1 MEINVTLKPGRPSPH
16 RLFPKQAIADEAV
29 SKQCHSQTGEA
40 NPTPAVSKSMSL
52 SNLHFCGIDDW
63 KSKSTHV
70 MTVCSELSPDRTA
83 HCGEPA
89 ARSARHLPARHPPA
103 GGPGT
108 HPPLGGGGGGGVGA
122 PPLARVG
129 ATARHPERT
138 CSARSPA
145 GASLG
150 RLRSVARAAA
160 HCGEPAAAGGYE
172 CASRDTSATSDTQ
185 EYLDRLEINCRLEQF
200 LEQNLTSLA
209 SLQKQFLK

>member
-1 MEINVTLKPGRPSPH
+1 M
-16 RLFPKQAIADEAV
+16 
-29 SKQCHSQTGEA
+29 A

-89 ARSARHLPARHPPA
+89 ARSARPPPSCREPRHAPEEAA
-103 GGPGT
+103 GASAC
-108 HPPLGGGGGGGVGA
+108 HPWAGA
-122 PPLARVG
+122 P
-129 ATARHPERT
+129 ARHPERT

-160 HCGEPAAAGGYE
+160 HCGEPAAAGGYK
-172 CASRDTSATSDTQ
+172 CASRDTCATSDTKNMWI
-185 EYLDRLEINCRLEQF
+185 D
-200 LEQNLTSLA
+200 
-209 SLQKQFLK
+209 LK